1 MGVRS
6 LLIEVAVDVVGIV
19 GVLVGDIDGG
29 LVSDNSIDMVAEDGP
44 EVCSSDHDVVLG
56 EIIFDFLSFL
66 PEG

>member
-29 LVSDNSIDMVAEDGP
+29 LVSDNSIDMVAEDGS
-44 EVCSSDHDVVLG
+44 EVCSSDDDVVLG